1 MKPRIPNRG
10 RAIANHTRQF
20 GFKKT
25 AKATSLVH
33 INITSPE
40 NHRCQQQD
48 SDHKSLE
55 NAYGGEMSISKH
67 AASSIALNLAFVYH
81 AQHWLSCD
89 LAEKYYLS
97 STRPQTNKARCYFS
111 ASAND

>member
-1 MKPRIPNRG
+1 
-10 RAIANHTRQF
+10 
-20 GFKKT
+20 
-25 AKATSLVH
+25 
-33 INITSPE
+33 
-40 NHRCQQQD
+40 
-48 SDHKSLE
+48 
-55 NAYGGEMSISKH
+55 MSISKH
-67 AASSIALNLAFVYH
+67 AAPSIALNLAFVYH